1 MNKTSFWNLAI
12 PSPCLDSGP
21 TSRQKIKMRKG
32 FLAALTLSTSLTSQ
46 ANDYYFTPVFNASER
61 YYSNLF
67 LSSNP
72 QQDNW
77 ITALSPGVNFGL
89 RHENG
94 ILNSNFTWNQL
105 FYTNQSELNIAE
117 QLFSIGYQR
126 NTERLLW
133 GINGYFNHQA
143 SLNTFGTLAGTVFT
157 NIMAKQL
164 NLSSFAFRLA
174 VNW

>member
-1 MNKTSFWNLAI
+1 MMK
-12 PSPCLDSGP
+12 
-21 TSRQKIKMRKG
+21 KG
-32 FLAALTLSTSLTSQ
+32 FLAALALCTSSTCQ
-46 ANDYYFTPVFNASER
+46 AEEYFFTPVFNANER
-61 YYSNLF
+61 YYSNIF
-67 LSSNP
+67 LSENP

-77 ITALSPGVNFGL
+77 ITTLSPGVNFGL

-117 QLFSIGYQR
+117 QLFSLGYQR

-143 SLNTFGTLAGTVFT
+143 SLNTLGTLAGTDVK

-164 NLSSFAFRLA
+164 NLAPTITYALTELSSLSFDYSYYQNDLRKKRESLSYRL
-174 VNW
+174 